1 MSFRLQFSSVLL
13 KFIQIT
19 FGEILSLR
27 IVKKIAHYLPPKYA
41 FSLSYLCLSL
51 FPVTAN
57 NVEEYRYGYARLF
70 PYIPIKINPKCLAAR
85 FFVVSGYYEI
95 SLTKSILK
103 RQGILVDIGANYG
116 YYSSLWL
123 ANNSENS
130 VIAVEP
136 IKEYVKLLEENLSVY
151 SPRYHIYNGCIG
163 NDNKEVLMDTMG
175 EATMLSKIV
184 PDSDTSNSSNLVSS
198 TMITL
203 NSLMKNYGLQRI
215 DVLKIDAEGYDIA
228 ILESAKNLF
237 LEHRIKTVYWEGTKE
252 NSKNIISFLEKY
264 GYQLIL
270 DQEAIAYELITTDQ

>member
-1 MSFRLQFSSVLL
+1 MSFRLQFSSVLI

-19 FGEILSLR
+19 FGEILPLR

-57 NVEEYRYGYARLF
+57 NVEEYRYGYPRLF
-70 PYIPIKINPKCLAAR
+70 PYTPIKINPKCLGAR

-95 SLTKSILK
+95 DLTKSILK

-116 YYSSLWL
+116 YYSCLWL

-151 SPRYHIYNGCIG
+151 SPRYHIHNGCIG
-163 NDNKEVLMDTMG
+163 NSNKEVLMDTMG

-215 DVLKIDAEGYDIA
+215 DVLKIDAEGYDIP
-228 ILESAKNLF
+228 ILESYLF
-237 LEHRIKTVYWEGTKE
+237 TSSGVTID
-252 NSKNIISFLEKY
+252 FLV
-264 GYQLIL
+264 
-270 DQEAIAYELITTDQ
+270 